1 MFIGGILLILSS
13 TLLATALPFPQISKI
28 GKLQGNAE
36 RCKTL
41 YRRYCI
47 GCHGREG
54 NGEGEN
60 APYLD
65 PKPRDF
71 TLGLFKCRSTP
82 SGSIPLDSDLFD
94 TITRGIHGTFMPS
107 WNPLPPR
114 QRADLIAYVK
124 TFSPRFREERPDQ
137 AIQIPTEIPGSA
149 ESIQRGNLLYNQL
162 GCFECH
168 GTEGRGDGP
177 SAPTL
182 RDAKGNLVRPY
193 NFTSPPHFKCGS
205 TDRDIYRA
213 LMTGL
218 DGTPMPS
225 YAPWL
230 KPEQG
235 WDVVHFLRS
244 LASSG
249 RSSAPPS
256 KPQQSPARNE
266 EIKISPAPALFFGN

>member
-1 MFIGGILLILSS
+1 MQGAKTFLSGFLLILSS
-13 TLLATALPFPQISKI
+13 TLLADGLAFPQETKI
-28 GKLQGNAE
+28 GKLQGHAQ
-36 RCKTL
+36 RGKAL

-47 GCHGREG
+47 GCHGPEG
-54 NGEGEN
+54 NGAGEN

-82 SGSIPLDSDLFD
+82 SGSIPLDTDLFD

-107 WNPLPPR
+107 WNPLPPQ

-124 TFSPRFREERPDQ
+124 TFSPRFREERPDP
-137 AIQIPTEIPGSA
+137 AIQIPPETPESPQ
-149 ESIQRGNLLYNQL
+149 SIQRGNLLYNQL
-162 GCFECH
+162 KCFECH
-168 GTEGRGDGP
+168 GAEGHGDGP

-182 RDAKGNLVRPY
+182 RDAKGNMLPPY
-193 NFTSPPHFKCGS
+193 DFTSSPHFKCGT
-205 TDRDIYRA
+205 TDSDLYRT

-230 KPEQG
+230 NPEQL

-244 LASSG
+244 LARPG
-249 RSSAPPS
+249 RRSAA
-256 KPQQSPARNE
+256 QVEA
-266 EIKISPAPALFFGN
+266 AAALPEK